1 MSERGSILME
11 TTLGRALFNEALP
24 EDYPYADYEV
34 GKKQLGQIV
43 NDLAERYPKVEV
55 ATCLDRLKDLGFHWA
70 TRSGVTVSIGDVTT
84 PADKPQILAPF
95 EDRANKIDKQYERGL
110 ITDDERRQELIEIWT
125 DATSKLGAAMEANF
139 SKTNPIYMM
148 VHSGA
153 RGNMVQMR
161 QIAAMRGLVVNP
173 KGEIIARPIK
183 SNFREG
189 LSVLEY
195 FISTHGGRKGQ
206 ADTALRTADSG
217 YLTRRLVDVSQD
229 VIIREEDCGTERG
242 LTKTIALEQ
251 GGKLVLDEHVET
263 AVYARTLATDVL
275 GPDGDVLVAAGV
287 DLGDVNIKKLI
298 DAGVSTVRVR
308 SVLTCEAATG
318 TCAMCYG
325 RSLAS
330 GKLVDVGEAVGIV
343 AAQSIGEPGTQ
354 LTMRTFH
361 TGGVAGDDIT
371 QGLPRVV
378 ELFEARQ
385 PKGKSPISEATG
397 RVKIEDSD
405 RLRKITITPDD
416 GSEAAEF
423 SVSRRARLLVED
435 GDHVQVGQQLTAGT
449 PDPHDVLRVL
459 GVRRVQEHLVD
470 EVQSVYRTQGAP
482 IHDKHIEI
490 IIRQMLRRVTVIE
503 SGNSDLLA
511 GDLVDR
517 LSYEAANRKVVAEGG
532 TPASGRA
539 VLMGITKASL
549 ATESW
554 LSAAS
559 FQETTK
565 VLTDAAIHGKSD
577 SLVGLKENVI
587 LGKLIPAG
595 TGLERYR
602 NIRVEATAEAK
613 AAAYSMVGY
622 DSFDYDFGQGSGAAV
637 PLEEFDLGDYR

>member
-1 MSERGSILME
+1 MVKAMRESKQGFNPVFMMFDSGSRGSCDQI
-11 TTLGRALFNEALP
+11 R
-24 EDYPYADYEV
+24 
-34 GKKQLGQIV
+34 QLAG
-43 NDLAERYPKVEV
+43 
-55 ATCLDRLKDLGFHWA
+55 
-70 TRSGVTVSIGDVTT
+70 
-84 PADKPQILAPF
+84 
-95 EDRANKIDKQYERGL
+95 
-110 ITDDERRQELIEIWT
+110 
-125 DATSKLGAAMEANF
+125 
-139 SKTNPIYMM
+139 
-148 VHSGA
+148 
-153 RGNMVQMR
+153 
-161 QIAAMRGLVVNP
+161 MRGLMAKP
-173 KGEIIARPIK
+173 QKKLTGGIGEIIESPIK

-195 FISTHGGRKGQ
+195 FISTHGARKGL
-206 ADTALRTADSG
+206 ADTALKTADAG
-217 YLTRRLVDVSQD
+217 YLTRRLVDVAQD
-229 VIIREEDCGTERG
+229 VTITEEDCGTIMGLEVGALKEGEDVIEPLAERIVG
-242 LTKTIALEQ
+242 NVAAEDIEDPHEI
-251 GGKLVLDEHVET
+251 DESGRPTLLAEAGQLIDEET
-263 AVYARTLATDVL
+263 AQAIEDSGLE
-275 GPDGDVLVAAGV
+275 
-287 DLGDVNIKKLI
+287 
-298 DAGVSTVRVR
+298 TVRIR
-308 SVLTCEAATG
+308 SVLTCEAKRG
-318 TCAMCYG
+318 LCRMCYG
-325 RSLAS
+325 RNLATMAM
-330 GKLVDVGEAVGIV
+330 VDIGEAVGII

-385 PKGKSPISEATG
+385 PKGKSPISESAG
-397 RVKIEDSD
+397 RVQIEDSD
-405 RLRKITITPDD
+405 RLKKITITPDD
-416 GSEAAEF
+416 GSEANEF

-435 GDHVQVGQQLTAGT
+435 GDHVEVGQQLTAGT

-503 SGNSDLLA
+503 SGDSNLLA

-517 LSYEAANRKVVAEGG
+517 LSYEAANRQVVAEGG
-532 TPASGRA
+532 AAASGRP

-602 NIRVEATAEAK
+602 NIRVEPTAEAR
-613 AAAYSMVGY
+613 AQAYSMVGY
-622 DSFDYDFGQGSGAAV
+622 DQFDYDFGGGSGAAV